1 MSIYFIVG
9 PTAIG
14 KSDLALRIAQH
25 INGEIINADSMQ
37 VYKNLNILTARPQ
50 KQDLKKIKHH
60 LYGHIEGFNR
70 YNVSNWCNESLK
82 IIKKNNN
89 KKSLI
94 FVGGTGMYIDKLING
109 LFNIPTI
116 PEKLKK
122 QSEKELNKLGIN
134 KFYEEVIKVDKEA
147 TIKINSNDSIRLRR
161 IWEIFMHTKIPMS
174 TWTKK
179 NEKKFIQNDD
189 YYLYLFLPNRE
200 KNYERVNNRFVK
212 MVESGAINEVKSLL
226 KLNLDKSL
234 PIMKAHGVPEL
245 SSYIMNDGELEECI
259 KDGQKVTRNY
269 VKRQHTWWN
278 SSTLKIHQKITE
290 FPDEID
296 IKMINFN

>member
-70 YNVSNWCNESLK
+70 YNVAHWCNESLN

-89 KKSLI
+89 KKPLI

-134 KFYEEVIKVDKEA
+134 KFYEEVIRVDKEA
-147 TIKINSNDSIRLRR
+147 AIKINSNDSIRLRR

>member
-70 YNVSNWCNESLK
+70 YNVAHWCNESLN

-89 KKSLI
+89 KKPLI

-116 PEKLKK
+116 PENLKK

-147 TIKINSNDSIRLRR
+147 AIKINSNDSIRLRR

>member
-14 KSDLALRIAQH
+14 KSDLALRIAQY

-70 YNVSNWCNESLK
+70 YNVAHWCNESLK

-89 KKSLI
+89 KKPLI

-122 QSEKELNKLGIN
+122 QSEEELNKLGIN

-147 TIKINSNDSIRLRR
+147 AIKINSNDSIRLRR

-200 KNYERVNNRFVK
+200 KNYARVNNRFVK

-278 SSTLKIHQKITE
+278 SSTLKIRQKITE

>member
-70 YNVSNWCNESLK
+70 YNVAHWCNESLK

-89 KKSLI
+89 KKPLI

-116 PEKLKK
+116 
-122 QSEKELNKLGIN
+122 
-134 KFYEEVIKVDKEA
+134 F
-147 TIKINSNDSIRLRR
+147 
-161 IWEIFMHTKIPMS
+161 
-174 TWTKK
+174 
-179 NEKKFIQNDD
+179 
-189 YYLYLFLPNRE
+189 
-200 KNYERVNNRFVK
+200 
-212 MVESGAINEVKSLL
+212 
-226 KLNLDKSL
+226 
-234 PIMKAHGVPEL
+234 
-245 SSYIMNDGELEECI
+245 
-259 KDGQKVTRNY
+259 
-269 VKRQHTWWN
+269 
-278 SSTLKIHQKITE
+278 
-290 FPDEID
+290 
-296 IKMINFN
+296 

>member
-1 MSIYFIVG
+1 LSIYFIVG

-70 YNVSNWCNESLK
+70 YNVAHWCNESLK

-89 KKSLI
+89 KKPLI

-189 YYLYLFLPNRE
+189 YYLYKFLPNRE
-200 KNYERVNNRFVK
+200 KNYARVKKRFVK
-212 MVESGAINEVKSLL
+212 MVESGAINEV
-226 KLNLDKSL
+226 
-234 PIMKAHGVPEL
+234 E
-245 SSYIMNDGELEECI
+245 SY
-259 KDGQKVTRNY
+259 
-269 VKRQHTWWN
+269 
-278 SSTLKIHQKITE
+278 
-290 FPDEID
+290 
-296 IKMINFN
+296 

>member
-70 YNVSNWCNESLK
+70 YNVAHWCNESLN

-89 KKSLI
+89 KKPLI

-116 PEKLKK
+116 PENLKK

-134 KFYEEVIKVDKEA
+134 KFYEEVIRVDKEA
-147 TIKINSNDSIRLRR
+147 AIKINSNDSIRLRR

-245 SSYIMNDGELEECI
+245 SSYIMNVGELEECI